1 MRKNS
6 IKNIRINEEVR
17 RQLQEIIMRQ
27 LKDPRIDPMTSIT
40 KVEVAPDLKTCKA
53 YVSVL
58 GSEEVLEETVEGLT
72 KAEGYVRRE
81 LARTVNL
88 RNTPQIRFIADDSIA
103 YGVGMSKIIDEVIAQ
118 DERRHVTN
126 KEETAGEKGGNAD

>member
-1 MRKNS
+1 MHD
-6 IKNIRINEEVR
+6 
-17 RQLQEIIMRQ
+17 
-27 LKDPRIDPMTSIT
+27 LKDPRIDPMTSVT

-58 GSEEVLEETVEGLT
+58 GDEDTLSSTIEGLM
-72 KAEGYVRRE
+72 KAEGYIRRE

-88 RNTPQIRFIADDSIA
+88 RNTPSIRFIADDSIA

-118 DERRHVTN
+118 DERRHVASSPD
-126 KEETAGEKGGNAD
+126 EAEAESDPEGGQTE